1 MNLNKFEKLVNKLG
15 LEQNLKK
22 IVLNKTHIPIL
33 DDYNSINEYWYPYP
47 PCLTPLFLGCD
58 SSYKG
63 IIHHFFCDR
72 KETFI
77 EYNLENGYM
86 SEIARNENQLFTLLI
101 LKMIVIKDDLSN
113 EIIDFSK
120 EINYDKIQEINEFSI
135 KYGDNPEHFNE
146 LVYYKENTP
155 FIYLK
160 DRSQYNGDYPSSLSI
175 LNQDVIKNSCEFE
188 ISNKKLLQEVEDIPL
203 WLESKN
209 NKKEL
214 FELFV
219 TKNQLKEAWFT
230 LNSKGWLLTDVA
242 KSLKILKNKSNDLLL

>member
-1 MNLNKFEKLVNKLG
+1 
-15 LEQNLKK
+15 
-22 IVLNKTHIPIL
+22 
-33 DDYNSINEYWYPYP
+33 
-47 PCLTPLFLGCD
+47 
-58 SSYKG
+58 
-63 IIHHFFCDR
+63 
-72 KETFI
+72 
-77 EYNLENGYM
+77 M

-101 LKMIVIKDDLSN
+101 LKIIVIKDDLSN

-175 LNQDVIKNSCEFE
+175 LNQDVIKNFCEFE

-214 FELFV
+214 FELFI

-242 KSLKILKNKSNDLLL
+242 KSLKILKNKSNDSLLQLVVDNWINNWEKSDVLRNSQY